1 MLFFQ
6 KKIHHL
12 CEFYLKVRK
21 YRLIIGTSSLT
32 ECKNSTVRWYFTNHH
47 WSGAPPLNSPP
58 PFTAAQNFWAY
69 AAIYQPGE
77 GGGGVLERNRCL
89 TGLRRGG
96 QELKW
101 GEGHSFTPPLFSWKR
116 KGERGGE
123 GRIFLFLKKSP
134 RKNVE
139 VVFLAQIPRGKTSC
153 RRSRE
158 RQGRTSGGAIFVVHG
173 MVFFCTKSSEW
184 EKRCSFS
191 FSFPPL
197 LLQSHSAN
205 QPRRKG
211 VFCAFAKPCGQ
222 KNPLKAPMLKQEATA
237 TEDHDFASAIFHTK
251 LFLQPG
257 SSAVL
262 PVTQRRR
269 SSRGE
274 LLLMLLLV
282 LLLLLLQLLLLM
294 EQTLLEGP

>member
-1 MLFFQ
+1 M
-6 KKIHHL
+6 
-12 CEFYLKVRK
+12 
-21 YRLIIGTSSLT
+21 S
-32 ECKNSTVRWYFTNHH
+32 
-47 WSGAPPLNSPP
+47 
-58 PFTAAQNFWAY
+58 
-69 AAIYQPGE
+69 
-77 GGGGVLERNRCL
+77 NRIEKGRAR
-89 TGLRRGG
+89 T
-96 QELKW
+96 KM
-101 GEGHSFTPPLFSWKR
+101 GEGHSFTPPLFSR
-116 KGERGGE
+116 KKEKGKKEAERE
-123 GRIFLFLKKSP
+123 DISFSLKKSP

-139 VVFLAQIPRGKTSC
+139 VVFLAQNPRGKTSC

-173 MVFFCTKSSEW
+173 MVFFCTKSREW

-251 LFLQPG
+251 HFLQPG